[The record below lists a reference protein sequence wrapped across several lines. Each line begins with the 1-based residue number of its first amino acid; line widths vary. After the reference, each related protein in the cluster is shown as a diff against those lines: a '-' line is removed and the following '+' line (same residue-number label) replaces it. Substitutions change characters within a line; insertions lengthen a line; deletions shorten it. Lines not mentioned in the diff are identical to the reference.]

1 MNKILLIIKREFLN
15 RVQKKSFLLTTILV
29 PLIFPALIAV
39 MIVIMQK
46 QSESQ
51 KAETVLVLDE
61 SLKFTLKDTKEFKFL
76 AVTGSLEQIKTA
88 FDSSDNY
95 GLVYIP
101 PFEISDPKGFTFYS
115 RENATVEQM
124 GSLENFFEEQVRNI
138 KLEQYKVD
146 QATLDA
152 LKTNIDFKQITK
164 SSDGEE
170 KSSNSSM
177 IYGIGMVLG
186 ILIYMFVL
194 IYGIQIMQGVI
205 DEKTSKVIEI
215 IVSSVKPFQLML
227 GKIIGIA
234 SVGLLQ
240 FTIWIVL
247 SFGVSSGVLGYFGLQ
262 TPQREMMEQV
272 SKQVESK
279 DAAKSTHTDSLNA
292 LTTSGTTA
300 EVQPMQNEVLQNFF
314 SLPFAKII
322 FVFLF
327 YFLGGY
333 LLYGALFAAVGSAVD
348 SIQDAQQ
355 FQFPVTIPLLIGYLS
370 LFIIVLRLPHST
382 ASFWLSII
390 PFTSPVAMVGRIA
403 SGVPDWELALSMIL
417 LVAGFLFTTWIA
429 GRIYRVGILM
439 TGTKVNYKVLAKW
452 FMTKQ

>member
-1 MNKILLIIKREFLN
+1 MNKILLIIRREFLN

-29 PLIFPALIAV
+29 PLVFPAIMWG
-39 MIVIMQK
+39 MIYIMMK
-46 QSESQ
+46 ESESA
-51 KAETVLVLDE
+51 KAETVHIVDE
-61 SLKFTLKDTKEFKFL
+61 SGRFNFINNNQFTYVKLDMP
-76 AVTGSLEQIKTA
+76 LEQAKKTYQA
-88 FDSSDNY
+88 TEDFA
-95 GLVYIP
+95 LLYIP
-101 PFEISDPKGFTFYS
+101 KFEIMDPKGFIIYTK
-115 RENATVEQM
+115 ENPSIEKVS
-124 GSLENFFEEQVRNI
+124 SLEKTLAERIREL

-146 QATLDA
+146 EATLKA
-152 LKTNIDFKQITK
+152 LKTSVALKQVNL
-164 SSDGEE
+164 SDTGEE
-170 KSSNSSM
+170 KDSSSGLL
-177 IYGIGMVLG
+177 YGIGFVLG

-205 DEKTSKVIEI
+205 DEKTSKVVEV

-247 SFGVSSGVLGYFGLQ
+247 SSVVFTVVLGQFGLEM
-262 TPQREMMEQV
+262 PQKQMSEQV
-272 SKQVESK
+272 SKQMEPS
-279 DAAKSTHTDSLNA
+279 
-292 LTTSGTTA
+292 TA
-300 EVQPMQNEVLQNFF
+300 EAVPLEKNKASENEGIKNLLGNMSQI
-314 SLPFAKII
+314 PFGTIAV
-322 FVFLF
+322 VFIF

-333 LLYGALFAAVGSAVD
+333 LLYGSLFAAVGSAVD

-355 FQFPVTIPLLIGYLS
+355 FQFPITLPLLIGYMS
-370 LFIIVLRLPHST
+370 LFIIVLRDPHGS

-390 PFTSPVAMVGRIA
+390 PLTSPVAMVGRIA
-403 SGVPDWELALSMIL
+403 SGVPAWELALSMAL
-417 LVAGFLFTTWIA
+417 LIGGFLFTTWVA